1 MTAKVSPQSKECEQG
16 VIGAILLEPDLFEQ
30 VLDVIPNQDF
40 FYLKEHQTIF
50 KAAFSLFTK
59 GKRIDLLTV
68 TDELRATNELESVG
82 GAYGLT
88 KIANTIVTTAHVIT
102 HAKTVAEKYVLREII
117 KLGNEAIA
125 KAYEGEDCF
134 ELKEQVISNL
144 SSLYEQNSY
153 TVEHISNPIKRSL
166 EDMFKASQSNSFTLG
181 YPSGLRSLDE
191 LTNGFQDKQLIV
203 IAARPGVGKT
213 SLAGNF
219 LLNLAKQNIPV
230 GFISLEMSKEEI
242 VKRVLASE
250 CTLDLND
257 INHGRVNFQS
267 VNETAAKIAALPI
280 YFEDKP
286 SISIYGIKTLIR
298 NLVAKMG
305 VKIVLIDYLQLIK
318 GNVSRNKNRSEIV
331 SEIARALKEYAKEYN
346 IPIVALAQLNRQVD
360 KSSQPPKLSDLAESG
375 GIEANADQVI
385 FIHKYEENGITER
398 KLIVEKNRGG
408 KIGYADVKFIGENQK
423 WVDKYQ
429 QDFNNYQEKVSVSF
443 QPLINNFQPF

>member
-1 MTAKVSPQSKECEQG
+1 MIARVLPHSKECEQG

-50 KAAFSLFTK
+50 NAAFSLFTK

-68 TDELRATNELESVG
+68 TDELRATNKLESVG

-88 KIANTIVTTAHVIT
+88 QIANTIVTTAHVIT
-102 HAKTVAEKYVLREII
+102 HARTVAEKYVLREII
-117 KLGNEAIA
+117 KLGNDAIA

-305 VKIVLIDYLQLIK
+305 VKIVLIDYLQLIM
-318 GNVSRNKNRSEIV
+318 
-331 SEIARALKEYAKEYN
+331 
-346 IPIVALAQLNRQVD
+346 
-360 KSSQPPKLSDLAESG
+360 
-375 GIEANADQVI
+375 
-385 FIHKYEENGITER
+385 
-398 KLIVEKNRGG
+398 
-408 KIGYADVKFIGENQK
+408 
-423 WVDKYQ
+423 
-429 QDFNNYQEKVSVSF
+429 
-443 QPLINNFQPF
+443 